1 MMNTTP
7 TVNFLSSPRHASC
20 LVLVSI
26 VLYNSNHHLQLI
38 SGKSVAQRLEALLF
52 HD

>member
-7 TVNFLSSPRHASC
+7 TVNFMSPPSRRHASC

-26 VLYNSNHHLQLI
+26 VLYNSSHHPQLI
-38 SGKSVAQRLEALLF
+38 SGPSVAQ
-52 HD
+52 

>member
-1 MMNTTP
+1 MMNTAP
-7 TVNFLSSPRHASC
+7 TIDFPSPPRHASC

-26 VLYNSNHHLQLI
+26 VLYNSNHHPHLI
-38 SGKSVAQRLEALLF
+38 SGPSVAQRLEALLF